1 MRLKNIIIF
10 CTFLVV
16 LVVSPSPQENFL
28 HIGFNFS
35 VLNATQT
42 KEELKEIKKQIDI
55 HKKKLQETKKI
66 EQNVLEELK
75 KVSKELDEI
84 ERKIRAHK
92 AKISSLKQKIIETEE
107 GIKSY
112 SAELESRKLYLANR
126 IRGLQRLASQPDPV
140 MIIFMEEDTNK
151 AIRMIRNTQK
161 ITNIDKKLI
170 EQYRAELNQLVI
182 KQTELKNLY
191 IALKQEEESLKN
203 AEENQKQKMKEK
215 EVLLAKVRQDKSLY
229 ERKIKELEDNARRLT
244 KLLQETEKKEKRT
257 GKVESLPEE
266 SEFTKRKGDLLW
278 PVRGTVVAHY
288 GSQKDPVFNVPVFRS
303 GIYIQA
309 SPGTSVKAS
318 AEGKVVHA
326 NYFKGYENLVIISH
340 GDGYYTVYGNLDA
353 LNVREGNYVKAGQII
368 GTVGGNSNINT
379 PALYFEVR
387 YRGKPLNPE
396 QWLKR

>member
-1 MRLKNIIIF
+1 MARLSKILV
-10 CTFLVV
+10 FL
-16 LVVSPSPQENFL
+16 LILLFMNLPL
-28 HIGFNFS
+28 
-35 VLNATQT
+35 LNATQP

-66 EQNVLEELK
+66 EQNILEDLER
-75 KVSKELDEI
+75 VSKELNEV
-84 ERKIRAHK
+84 ERKIAEQK
-92 AKISSLKQKIIETEE
+92 VKIKDLQQKIKETEQ

-112 SAELESRKLYLANR
+112 SAQLESRKFYLTNR
-126 IRGLQRLASQPDPV
+126 LKWIQKLGNQPDPIL
-140 MIIFMEEDTNK
+140 IIFMEEDITK
-151 AIRMIRNTQK
+151 AIRMIRNIQK

-170 EQYRAELNQLVI
+170 EQYKAELNQLVI

-191 IALKQEEESLKN
+191 ASLKKEEASLKE
-203 AEENQKQKMKEK
+203 AEERQKQKIKEK
-215 EVLLAKVRQDKSLY
+215 EVLLAKVRQDKTLY
-229 ERKIKELEDNARRLT
+229 EKKIKELEENARRLT

-257 GKVESLPEE
+257 GSAESLPAE
-266 SEFTKRKGDLLW
+266 SEFTQRRGALIW
-278 PVRGTVVAHY
+278 PVSGKVVVHY

-340 GDGYYTVYGNLDA
+340 GDGYYTVYGNLGSM
-353 LNVREGNYVKAGQII
+353 NVREGNYVKAGQTI
-368 GTVGGNSNINT
+368 GTVGENSNIDT
-379 PALYFEVR
+379 PALYFEIR

>member
-1 MRLKNIIIF
+1 MRLRKFIIF
-10 CTFLVV
+10 CTFILV
-16 LVVSPSPQENFL
+16 LVLSASPQKNAL
-28 HIGFNFS
+28 HFNFS
-35 VLNATQT
+35 VLSAAQP
-42 KEELKEIKKQIDI
+42 KEELKEIKKQINI

-66 EQNVLEELK
+66 EQNVLEELQ

-84 ERKIRAHK
+84 ERKIRNHR
-92 AKISSLKQKIIETEE
+92 AKISSLKQKIIETEK

-112 SAELESRKLYLANR
+112 NAQLESRKVYLAKR
-126 IRGLQRLASQPDPV
+126 IRGLQRLASQPDPII
-140 MIIFMEEDTNK
+140 IIFMEEDTNK
-151 AIRMIRNTQK
+151 AIRMIRNIQK

-170 EQYRAELNQLVI
+170 EQYKAELNYLFIQ
-182 KQTELKNLY
+182 QTELKNLY

-203 AEENQKQKMKEK
+203 AEENQKQKIKQKEL
-215 EVLLAKVRQDKSLY
+215 LLAKVRQNKSLY

-266 SEFTKRKGDLLW
+266 SEFTKRRGALLW
-278 PVRGTVVAHY
+278 PVRGSVVAHY
-288 GSQKDPVFNVPVFRS
+288 GSQKDPVFNVPLFRS

-340 GDGYYTVYGNLDA
+340 GDGYYTVYGNLDKM
-353 LNVREGNYVKAGQII
+353 NVREGSYVKAGQII
-368 GTVGGNSNINT
+368 GTVGENSNIDT
-379 PALYFEVR
+379 PALYFEIR